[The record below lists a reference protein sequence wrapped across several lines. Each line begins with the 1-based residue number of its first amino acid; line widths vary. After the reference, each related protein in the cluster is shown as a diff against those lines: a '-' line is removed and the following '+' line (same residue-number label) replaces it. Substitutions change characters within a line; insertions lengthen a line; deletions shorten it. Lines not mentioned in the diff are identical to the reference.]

1 MGNFFHLWPVL
12 LFLAFM
18 LGVSFWVQ
26 RASRGDRQQNFAKDY
41 FIGGRSLGGF
51 VLAMTTVATY
61 SSVSTFVGG
70 PGMAWAIGYG
80 WLYMAI
86 VQVVVIFLV
95 LGIFGKKIAMVSR
108 KIDAVTVVDVIR
120 NRYQSD
126 LLANISALVIV
137 AFFCATMVAQFVG
150 AAKLFEAVTGFSY
163 VTGLTLFGLIV
174 VFYTTV
180 GGFKGVAITD
190 AICAV
195 AMIIGLFIL
204 FFSMLETGG
213 GYEKIMTHIQTNH
226 PDMLEPLSRGK
237 MPISLYISQ
246 WLLVGVCT
254 LALPQSVVRGI
265 SYKNTKALHNAMIIG
280 TVVIGAMTLIATWIG
295 VLSKGVLTDTLQ
307 AYGGSVDNIT
317 PLTIIGTMD
326 PFWAG
331 ITIIGPI
338 AATISTVSSLLLAS
352 SSAIIKDVY
361 MHECSKRHKTV
372 SNNTIRLF
380 SMGATVILGL
390 GVYFIAIAPPSVD
403 NITPLTIIGTMDPF
417 WAGITIIGPIAATIS
432 TVSSLLLASSSAI
445 IKDVYMHE
453 CSKRHKT
460 VSNNTIRLFSMGA
473 TVILGL
479 GVYFIAIA
487 PPSVIWKIN
496 MFAFGGLETA
506 FFWVLIFGLFWKKA
520 NRTGAVFAMAGG
532 VLAYC
537 TTMALQ
543 IKFFDL
549 HQIVI
554 GIGASLIFFLIGNA
568 LGKEHDEHILRIF
581 FPEKYRD

>member
-1 MGNFFHLWPVL
+1 
-12 LFLAFM
+12 
-18 LGVSFWVQ
+18 
-26 RASRGDRQQNFAKDY
+26 
-41 FIGGRSLGGF
+41 
-51 VLAMTTVATY
+51 
-61 SSVSTFVGG
+61 
-70 PGMAWAIGYG
+70 
-80 WLYMAI
+80 
-86 VQVVVIFLV
+86 
-95 LGIFGKKIAMVSR
+95 
-108 KIDAVTVVDVIR
+108 
-120 NRYQSD
+120 
-126 LLANISALVIV
+126 
-137 AFFCATMVAQFVG
+137 
-150 AAKLFEAVTGFSY
+150 
-163 VTGLTLFGLIV
+163 
-174 VFYTTV
+174 
-180 GGFKGVAITD
+180 
-190 AICAV
+190 
-195 AMIIGLFIL
+195 
-204 FFSMLETGG
+204 
-213 GYEKIMTHIQTNH
+213 
-226 PDMLEPLSRGK
+226 
-237 MPISLYISQ
+237 
-246 WLLVGVCT
+246 
-254 LALPQSVVRGI
+254 
-265 SYKNTKALHNAMIIG
+265 MIIG

-317 PLTIIGTMD
+317 PLTIIGTM
-326 PFWAG
+326 
-331 ITIIGPI
+331 
-338 AATISTVSSLLLAS
+338 
-352 SSAIIKDVY
+352 
-361 MHECSKRHKTV
+361 
-372 SNNTIRLF
+372 N
-380 SMGATVILGL
+380 
-390 GVYFIAIAPPSVD
+390 
-403 NITPLTIIGTMDPF
+403 PF

-520 NRTGAVFAMAGG
+520 NRIGAVFAMAGG

>member
-1 MGNFFHLWPVL
+1 MNNFLHLWPVL
-12 LFLAFM
+12 LFLGFM
-18 LGVSFWVQ
+18 LFISFWVQ
-26 RASRGDRQQNFAKDY
+26 RSSRNERQQNFAKDY
-41 FIGGRSLGGF
+41 FIGGRTLGGF

-70 PGMAWAIGYG
+70 PGMAWSIGYG

-95 LGIFGKKIAMVSR
+95 LGVFGKKIAMVSR

-120 NRYQSD
+120 SRYQSD

-163 VTGLTLFGLIV
+163 ITGLSLFGLIV

-213 GYEKIMTHIQTNH
+213 GYEKIMTHIQINH
-226 PDMLEPLSRGK
+226 PDMLEPLSAGK

-295 VLSKGVLTDTLQ
+295 VLSKGILTDTLQ

-317 PLTIIGTMD
+317 PLTIVSSMD

-352 SSAIIKDVY
+352 SSSIIKDVY
-361 MHECSKRHKTV
+361 MHECSKSNKTV
-372 SNNTIRLF
+372 SNNAVRLL
-380 SMGATVILGL
+380 SMGTTIIIGL
-390 GVYFIAIAPPSVD
+390 GVYFISIAPPS
-403 NITPLTIIGTMDPF
+403 L
-417 WAGITIIGPIAATIS
+417 
-432 TVSSLLLASSSAI
+432 
-445 IKDVYMHE
+445 
-453 CSKRHKT
+453 
-460 VSNNTIRLFSMGA
+460 
-473 TVILGL
+473 
-479 GVYFIAIA
+479 
-487 PPSVIWKIN
+487 IWKIN

-506 FFWVLIFGLFWKKA
+506 FFWVLILGLFWKKA
-520 NRTGAVFAMAGG
+520 NRTGAIFAMTGG
-532 VLAYC
+532 VLVYC
-537 TTMALQ
+537 TTMAMQ

-554 GIGASLIFFLIGNA
+554 GIIASFIFFMIGNY
-568 LGKEHDEHILRIF
+568 LGKEHDEKILRIF
-581 FPEKYRD
+581 FPEKFSD

>member
-80 WLYMAI
+80 
-86 VQVVVIFLV
+86 
-95 LGIFGKKIAMVSR
+95 GKKIAMVSR

-120 NRYQSD
+120 SRYQSD

-213 GYEKIMTHIQTNH
+213 GYERIMTHIQTNH

-237 MPISLYISQ
+237 MPIS
-246 WLLVGVCT
+246 

-307 AYGGSVDNIT
+307 AYGG
-317 PLTIIGTMD
+317 
-326 PFWAG
+326 
-331 ITIIGPI
+331 
-338 AATISTVSSLLLAS
+338 
-352 SSAIIKDVY
+352 
-361 MHECSKRHKTV
+361 
-372 SNNTIRLF
+372 
-380 SMGATVILGL
+380 
-390 GVYFIAIAPPSVD
+390 SVD

>member
-1 MGNFFHLWPVL
+1 M
-12 LFLAFM
+12 
-18 LGVSFWVQ
+18 Q

-120 NRYQSD
+120 SRYQSD

-307 AYGGSVDNIT
+307 AYGGSVDNIKSRLLSLAPWT
-317 PLTIIGTMD
+317 PSGPASPSSVLSQQLFL
-326 PFWAG
+326 PCLPAAG
-331 ITIIGPI
+331 
-338 AATISTVSSLLLAS
+338 LL
-352 SSAIIKDVY
+352 
-361 MHECSKRHKTV
+361 
-372 SNNTIRLF
+372 
-380 SMGATVILGL
+380 
-390 GVYFIAIAPPSVD
+390 
-403 NITPLTIIGTMDPF
+403 
-417 WAGITIIGPIAATIS
+417 
-432 TVSSLLLASSSAI
+432 SAI

-581 FPEKYRD
+581 FPKSIAIKML